1 MGRWLDALSYRWER
15 YVVRFSDQDQQAG
28 LSWLQERIQGW
39 QWRWKAP
46 PAAVQWGLGVLVL
59 GDSVSFTVGLY
70 KPNPFNLP
78 EGLACE
84 IDLASWTLPP
94 VFRWLAETAKMTEA
108 ELLKTFN
115 CGIGMMLAVAADQA
129 DMLTR
134 LLESQGES
142 VTRLGRVVRG
152 DGVLYQ
158 GHLNGAHFS

>member
-1 MGRWLDALSYRWER
+1 LAHITGG
-15 YVVRFSDQDQQAG
+15 G
-28 LSWLQERIQGW
+28 LTEN
-39 QWRWKAP
+39 P
-46 PAAVQWGLGVLVL
+46 PRVMP
-59 GDSVSFTVGLY
+59 
-70 KPNPFNLP
+70 K
-78 EGLACE
+78 GLACE